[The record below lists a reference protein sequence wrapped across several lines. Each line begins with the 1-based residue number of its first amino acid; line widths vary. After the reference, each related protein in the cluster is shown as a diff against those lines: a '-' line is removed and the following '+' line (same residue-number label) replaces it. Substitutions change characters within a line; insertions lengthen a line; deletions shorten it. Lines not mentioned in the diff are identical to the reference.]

1 VEIEGRKLGM
11 TLTPIAVRR
20 PDHVE
25 QALARVAK
33 EHPGALW
40 VVPVGPIA
48 AHVRQIIAF
57 ATKERLPTIFPAR
70 FFVDAGG
77 LMSYG

>member
-1 VEIEGRKLGM
+1 VSQERVEIEGRKLGM

-48 AHVRQIIAF
+48 AHVR
-57 ATKERLPTIFPAR
+57 
-70 FFVDAGG
+70 
-77 LMSYG
+77 